1 MIFKFRSCCYLA
13 ALENVLH
20 DTPEHLCSRY
30 IPVCIFIISSAVPL
44 SCSCQSGGYSGIGGG
59 VMIKLVG
66 SLANLSFRS
75 DLDRLKTGYFN
86 QQAVGLV

>member
-1 MIFKFRSCCYLA
+1 
-13 ALENVLH
+13 
-20 DTPEHLCSRY
+20 
-30 IPVCIFIISSAVPL
+30 
-44 SCSCQSGGYSGIGGG
+44 
-59 VMIKLVG
+59 MIKLVG